1 MNPQEQFCHNQTCW
15 AHGRK
20 GEEHIV
26 IHSQKEKRYRCKRCG
41 RTFTQTKGTALYRLH
56 KPQELVF
63 VVLTLLAYGSPIQAI
78 VAAFGLDERTVARWQ
93 KEAGSQC
100 RRVHEHLVEAGN
112 VELSQVQA
120 DELRVRVVGG
130 VMWLASALEVGS
142 RLWLGGVVRVHRDR
156 QLIRAL
162 LWQIRACGSVTEML
176 LCTDG
181 LGCYAKQA
189 LLIFREALRTG
200 RVGRPRLI
208 LPEGVMVARAKKR
221 YARRRVV
228 EVLRE
233 VVRGAE
239 AAVQER
245 LMETQR
251 SLTALINT
259 AYVERLNATFRARLA
274 PLVRRT
280 RAGVH
285 EQRTLEAGMWLVGT
299 CYNFVWVHRS
309 LEEGITPAM

>member
-1 MNPQEQFCHNQTCW
+1 
-15 AHGRK
+15 
-20 GEEHIV
+20 
-26 IHSQKEKRYRCKRCG
+26 
-41 RTFTQTKGTALYRLH
+41 
-56 KPQELVF
+56 
-63 VVLTLLAYGSPIQAI
+63 
-78 VAAFGLDERTVARWQ
+78 LDERTVSRWQ

-100 RRVHEHLVEAGN
+100 RRVHEHLVGAGN

-130 VMWLASALEVGS
+130 VMWLATALEVKS

-162 LWQIRACGSVTEML
+162 LWQIRACGSVAQIL

-181 LGCYAKQA
+181 LACYAKQA
-189 LLIFREALRTG
+189 LLLFREAWRTG
-200 RVGRPRLI
+200 RVGRPRLM
-208 LPEGVMVARAKKR
+208 LPEGVMVARVKKR
-221 YARRRVV
+221 YERRRVV

-233 VVRGAE
+233 VVTGAE

-245 LMETQR
+245 LMATQR

-274 PLVRRT
+274 PLVRRS

-285 EQRTLEAGMWLVGT
+285 EQGTLEAGMWLVGT
-299 CYNFVWVHRS
+299 CYNFLWAHRS
-309 LEEGITPAM
+309 LRQERGGGGGEEPSARKWIEQTPAQAAGLTDHRWTLEELMSFVVVPARIPKRRGRRPKWLLEVARAA

>member
-1 MNPQEQFCHNQTCW
+1 
-15 AHGRK
+15 
-20 GEEHIV
+20 
-26 IHSQKEKRYRCKRCG
+26 
-41 RTFTQTKGTALYRLH
+41 
-56 KPQELVF
+56 
-63 VVLTLLAYGSPIQAI
+63 
-78 VAAFGLDERTVARWQ
+78 
-93 KEAGSQC
+93 
-100 RRVHEHLVEAGN
+100 VHEHLVEAGN

-130 VMWLASALEVGS
+130 IMWLATALEVRS

-162 LWQIRACGSVTEML
+162 LWQIRECGSITEIL

-181 LGCYAKQA
+181 LACYAKQA
-189 LLIFREALRTG
+189 LLIFREAWRTR
-200 RVGRPRLI
+200 RVGRPRLM
-208 LPEGVMVARAKKR
+208 LPEGVMVARVKKR
-221 YARRRVV
+221 YERRQVV
-228 EVLRE
+228 EVVRE
-233 VVRGAE
+233 VVRGTE

-251 SLTALINT
+251 SVTALINT

-285 EQRTLEAGMWLVGT
+285 EQGTLEAGMWLMGT
-299 CYNFVWVHRS
+299 CYNFLWAHRS
-309 LEEGITPAM
+309 LRQERGGGGSSSSSSSSSGEEPSAEKWIERTPAQAAGLTDHRWTMEELMSFVVMPARMPKRRGRRPKWLLEAARAA

>member
-1 MNPQEQFCHNQTCW
+1 
-15 AHGRK
+15 
-20 GEEHIV
+20 
-26 IHSQKEKRYRCKRCG
+26 
-41 RTFTQTKGTALYRLH
+41 
-56 KPQELVF
+56 
-63 VVLTLLAYGSPIQAI
+63 
-78 VAAFGLDERTVARWQ
+78 
-93 KEAGSQC
+93 
-100 RRVHEHLVEAGN
+100 
-112 VELSQVQA
+112 
-120 DELRVRVVGG
+120 
-130 VMWLASALEVGS
+130 MWLASALEVRS

-156 QLIRAL
+156 RLICAL
-162 LWQIRACGSVTEML
+162 LWRIRECGSITEIL

-181 LGCYAKQA
+181 LACYAKQA

-208 LPEGVMVARAKKR
+208 LPEGVMVARVKKR
-221 YARRRVV
+221 YERRRVV

-233 VVRGAE
+233 VVRGTE

-251 SLTALINT
+251 SITALINT

-285 EQRTLEAGMWLVGT
+285 KQATLEAGMWLIGT
-299 CYNFVWVHRS
+299 CYNFVWLHRS
-309 LEEGITPAM
+309 LRQERGGGDDGDELSASKWIERTPAQAAGLTDHRWTLEELMSFVVVPARIPKRRGRRPKWLLEVARAA